1 MVQNNHFLQEG
12 VTYMKKAAKKLLFL
26 FCFGGCA
33 FLVGKLVQKDEV
45 KQKLFEALGE
55 DVYLAVQDKVYLLG
69 DLLMW
74 PIDFV
79 RALLP

>member
-1 MVQNNHFLQEG
+1 
-12 VTYMKKAAKKLLFL
+12 MKKAAKKLLFL
-26 FCFGGCA
+26 VCFGVFA
-33 FLVGKLVQKDEV
+33 YLAGKLVQKEEV
-45 KQKLFEALGE
+45 KQKLFEVLGE
-55 DVYLAVQDKVYLLG
+55 DKYIALDSTVRLLA

>member
-1 MVQNNHFLQEG
+1 
-12 VTYMKKAAKKLLFL
+12 MKKAKKFLILVCLGCVGYGLGKLL
-26 FCFGGCA
+26 
-33 FLVGKLVQKDEV
+33 KTDEA
-45 KQKLFEALGE
+45 QDKLFGILGE
-55 DVYLAVQDKVYLLG
+55 DLFLAIQDKVYLLG

>member
-1 MVQNNHFLQEG
+1 
-12 VTYMKKAAKKLLFL
+12 MKKAKKFLVLACFGCVGFCLAKLLST
-26 FCFGGCA
+26 
-33 FLVGKLVQKDEV
+33 DEA
-45 KQKLFEALGE
+45 QEKLFGILGE
-55 DVYLAVQDKVYLLG
+55 DVYLAILDKVRLLG

>member
-1 MVQNNHFLQEG
+1 
-12 VTYMKKAAKKLLFL
+12 MKKAKKFLVLVCLGCVGYGLGKLL
-26 FCFGGCA
+26 
-33 FLVGKLVQKDEV
+33 KTDEA
-45 KQKLFEALGE
+45 QDKLFGILGE
-55 DVYLAVQDKVYLLG
+55 DLFLAIQDKVYLLG

>member
-1 MVQNNHFLQEG
+1 
-12 VTYMKKAAKKLLFL
+12 MKKLRK
-26 FCFGGCA
+26 
-33 FLVGKLVQKDEV
+33 FLVLVCLGCLGYGLAKVLETDEA
-45 KQKLFEALGE
+45 QEKLFSILGE
-55 DVYLAVQDKVYLLG
+55 DLYLAILDKVRLLG

>member
-1 MVQNNHFLQEG
+1 
-12 VTYMKKAAKKLLFL
+12 MKKKSSLKKKAKKLLVL
-26 FCFGGCA
+26 VCLGGVGYL
-33 FLVGKLVQKDEV
+33 LVKLLKTDAAKE
-45 KQKLFEALGE
+45 KLFNILGE
-55 DVYLAVQDKVYLLG
+55 DTYLAIEDKAYLLG

>member
-1 MVQNNHFLQEG
+1 
-12 VTYMKKAAKKLLFL
+12 MKKAVKKLLFL
-26 FCFGGCA
+26 ACFGA
-33 FLVGKLVQKDEV
+33 FAYLCGKLAQKDEV
-45 KQKLFEALGE
+45 QEKLFALLGE
-55 DVYLAVQDKVYLLG
+55 DVYLAVLDKVRLGG

>member
-1 MVQNNHFLQEG
+1 MRR
-12 VTYMKKAAKKLLFL
+12 AAKRLLAL
-26 FCFGGCA
+26 ACFGGVA
-33 FLVGKLVQKDEV
+33 YVLSQLLKRDEV
-45 KQKLFEALGE
+45 QEKLFAILGE
-55 DVYLAVQDKVYLLG
+55 DTYLAILDKVRLGG

>member
-1 MVQNNHFLQEG
+1 
-12 VTYMKKAAKKLLFL
+12 MKKAAKKLLFL
-26 FCFGGCA
+26 VCFGGFVYLLA
-33 FLVGKLVQKDEV
+33 KLLRKDEV
-45 KQKLFEALGE
+45 QEKLFQILGE
-55 DVYLAVQDKVYLLG
+55 DVYLAILDKVRLGG

>member
-1 MVQNNHFLQEG
+1 
-12 VTYMKKAAKKLLFL
+12 MKKAAKKLLFRA
-26 FCFGGCA
+26 CFGGFA
-33 FLVGKLVQKDEV
+33 YLLGKLVQKDEV
-45 KQKLFEALGE
+45 QEKLFEVLGE
-55 DVYLAVQDKVYLLG
+55 DVYLAILDKARLGG

>member
-1 MVQNNHFLQEG
+1 
-12 VTYMKKAAKKLLFL
+12 MKKATKKLLFL
-26 FCFGGCA
+26 VCFGGFVYLLA
-33 FLVGKLVQKDEV
+33 KLLRKDEV
-45 KQKLFEALGE
+45 QEKLFQVLGE
-55 DVYLAVQDKVYLLG
+55 DVYLAILDKVRLGG

>member
-1 MVQNNHFLQEG
+1 
-12 VTYMKKAAKKLLFL
+12 MKKAAKKLLFL
-26 FCFGGCA
+26 VCFGGFIYLLA
-33 FLVGKLVQKDEV
+33 KLLRKDEV
-45 KQKLFEALGE
+45 QEKLFQVLGE
-55 DVYLAVQDKVYLLG
+55 DVYLAILDKVRLGG

>member
-1 MVQNNHFLQEG
+1 MGED
-12 VTYMKKAAKKLLFL
+12 LFL
-26 FCFGGCA
+26 
-33 FLVGKLVQKDEV
+33 
-45 KQKLFEALGE
+45 
-55 DVYLAVQDKVYLLG
+55 AVLDKVRLLG

>member
-1 MVQNNHFLQEG
+1 
-12 VTYMKKAAKKLLFL
+12 MKKAAKKLLFL
-26 FCFGGCA
+26 VCFGGFSYLA
-33 FLVGKLVQKDEV
+33 GKLVQKDEV
-45 KQKLFEALGE
+45 KQKLFEVLGE
-55 DVYLAVQDKVYLLG
+55 DTYLAIQDKVYLLG

>member
-1 MVQNNHFLQEG
+1 
-12 VTYMKKAAKKLLFL
+12 MKKAKKFLVLVCLGCVGYGLGKLL
-26 FCFGGCA
+26 
-33 FLVGKLVQKDEV
+33 KTDEARD
-45 KQKLFEALGE
+45 KLFGILGE
-55 DVYLAVQDKVYLLG
+55 DLLLAIQDKVYLLG

>member
-1 MVQNNHFLQEG
+1 
-12 VTYMKKAAKKLLFL
+12 MKKAVRKLLCL
-26 FCFGGCA
+26 VCCGGFA
-33 FLVGKLVQKDEV
+33 YVLGKLAQKDEV
-45 KQKLFEALGE
+45 QEKLFEVLGE
-55 DVYLAVQDKVYLLG
+55 DAYLAILDKVRLGG

>member
-1 MVQNNHFLQEG
+1 
-12 VTYMKKAAKKLLFL
+12 MKKAKKFLVLVCLGCVGYGLGKLL
-26 FCFGGCA
+26 
-33 FLVGKLVQKDEV
+33 KTDEA
-45 KQKLFEALGE
+45 QEKLFVILGE
-55 DVYLAVQDKVYLLG
+55 DLFLAIQDKVYLLG

>member
-1 MVQNNHFLQEG
+1 
-12 VTYMKKAAKKLLFL
+12 MKKAAKKLLFL
-26 FCFGGCA
+26 ACFGGVA
-33 FLVGKLVQKDEV
+33 FLCGKLAQKDEV
-45 KQKLFEALGE
+45 QKKLFEVLGE
-55 DVYLAVQDKVYLLG
+55 DTYLAVLDKVRLGG